1 MHDPLFHNYHLRL
14 TRIDFLACDILVG
27 AATCSEGFVI
37 CFLKVSLA
45 CLGSM
50 AAAVQPKAWGTL
62 RKQFTKP
69 SEQVAAP
76 PSTMYFV
83 IVNQSQML

>member
-1 MHDPLFHNYHLRL
+1 MGAGWTAIRDVSISPHG
-14 TRIDFLACDILVG
+14 ILGG

-50 AAAVQPKAWGTL
+50 AAAVQPTARGTLCL

-69 SEQVAAP
+69 TEQVAAP
-76 PSTMYFV
+76 PS
-83 IVNQSQML
+83 IVAHVPMPILLKVNEK